1 MERPPVDEQQC
12 IDRMQAQVDRLD
24 KKFTDFTEQA
34 NSRLR
39 ALQGSLVVQECA
51 DKVKDRA
58 EQVRKVTDNL
68 KALPELEWNL
78 DAIDIRQDLVDVIKI
93 GMDENQEPVD
103 ELKAVVE
110 DLHGGFLKMS
120 YFGQKI
126 TFWGQTGY
134 FKWFL
139 GENVTVKSFLGQK
152 GHFKTFLGRKR

>member
-1 MERPPVDEQQC
+1 MTKSSPILLQ
-12 IDRMQAQVDRLD
+12 
-24 KKFTDFTEQA
+24 QA
-34 NSRLR
+34 NSKLR

-103 ELKAVVE
+103 ELKAVVD
-110 DLHGGFLKMS
+110 DLHGGFLKIS
-120 YFGQKI
+120 HFGQKKSR
-126 TFWGQTGY
+126 FR
-134 FKWFL
+134 
-139 GENVTVKSFLGQK
+139 VKQGQK
-152 GHFKTFLGRKR
+152 SPFKTFLGRKR

>member
-1 MERPPVDEQQC
+1 LERPPVDEQQC

-103 ELKAVVE
+103 ELKAVVD
-110 DLHGGFLKMS
+110 DLHGCFLKMS

-126 TFWGQTGY
+126 TFWRQTGY

-139 GENVTVKSFLGQK
+139 GENVTVKSFLVRN